1 MRCEIKK
8 KKSVSFRYTQ
18 GIKKYLSQEKK
29 KKSCR
34 KKTVQT
40 FNLLLTQVIPLNN
53 IWLNNRSTMYF
64 Q

>member
-29 KKSCR
+29 KKILQEKYC
-34 KKTVQT
+34 
-40 FNLLLTQVIPLNN
+40 PD
-53 IWLNNRSTMYF
+53 F
-64 Q
+64 QSIAYTSNPTE